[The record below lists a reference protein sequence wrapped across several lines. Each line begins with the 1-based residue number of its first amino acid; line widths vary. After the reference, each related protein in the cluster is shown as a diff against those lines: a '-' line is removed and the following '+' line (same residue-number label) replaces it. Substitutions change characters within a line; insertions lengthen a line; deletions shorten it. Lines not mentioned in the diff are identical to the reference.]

1 MIREVFHHWLY
12 CFHLGLRSPFS
23 LCQAGVIFPPYW
35 LQKPPKRIPQ
45 QAPKGPNFSTFI
57 LPSFLFSLR
66 REIVSRTFS
75 SMMNFWSSFSQK
87 PPKKGKANFWRSFS
101 HKENPLSLSLSNFR
115 WSSAGSRSRL
125 KSRRSGARRRNSCR
139 Q

>member
-45 QAPKGPNFSTFI
+45 EAPQRAQLLNFYFAF
-57 LPSFLFSLR
+57 LPLFSLR

-75 SMMNFWSSFSQK
+75 TMMNFWSSFSQK

-101 HKENPLSLSLSNFR
+101 HKENPLSLSNFR